1 MQKYFYELKKE
12 NRNLTIR
19 QYVYRIG
26 QYRYNW
32 HKALEVLLVVNGSL
46 EMSCGGET
54 ILLKEDDLLLINS
67 NVGHAS
73 LAKEENCMAMVIQI
87 EPEYLEEYYHP
98 IRNWSFSGHTT
109 EENRYESLAAEIRAI
124 MAAMQIGAGSED
136 PMEKIRYEQELN
148 RLCYLLFRLF
158 PPEHRQEADS
168 IRTERQQ
175 DMMEKILAYVE
186 ENYQEKITLQDLS
199 HLCQYNPSYLSVYFK
214 NHVGVNFYDYLT
226 RIRVREATFEL
237 CSTNNTVLD
246 VANRHGFP
254 DVKAFNIAFR
264 KTFGKAPMEYRQQI
278 LEEDRGKELM
288 EKRTFLPV
296 TDETVNRKLAQ
307 YQNAVIHPFKEEF
320 SGQIQIRE
328 KLAESLQTEIR
339 ASSDQA
345 DELKKRLTEMER
357 HMEELKNMLRF
368 M

>member
-1 MQKYFYELKKE
+1 
-12 NRNLTIR
+12 
-19 QYVYRIG
+19 
-26 QYRYNW
+26 
-32 HKALEVLLVVNGSL
+32 
-46 EMSCGGET
+46 
-54 ILLKEDDLLLINS
+54 
-67 NVGHAS
+67 
-73 LAKEENCMAMVIQI
+73 
-87 EPEYLEEYYHP
+87 
-98 IRNWSFSGHTT
+98 
-109 EENRYESLAAEIRAI
+109 
-124 MAAMQIGAGSED
+124 
-136 PMEKIRYEQELN
+136 
-148 RLCYLLFRLF
+148 
-158 PPEHRQEADS
+158 
-168 IRTERQQ
+168 
-175 DMMEKILAYVE
+175 MMEKILAYVE

-328 KLAESLQTEIR
+328 KLAERLQTEIQ
-339 ASSDQA
+339 ASSDQT
-345 DELKKRLTEMER
+345 DELKNRLAEMEK